1 MRAMKDSG
9 VEWIGE
15 IPVCWNVE
23 RMKNCINTRD
33 GGAWGI
39 EPQNNEN
46 DVICLRVADLDYPRL
61 RFTTSNNLT
70 IRNYTVLQI
79 EKLQLRKGDMLI
91 EKSGGGDKTP
101 VGRAVIFDE
110 EYKALFA
117 NFMERIRI
125 SKRAN
130 SKYFLYVLNSFYE
143 NRYVMNYIKQTT
155 GIQNLDITSLFSL
168 EKIPFPPL
176 SEQTAIASYL
186 DKKCSNIDAIIT
198 KNEQIIE
205 KLKEYK
211 SSLIS
216 ETVTKAL
223 SPDVK
228 MKYIATINPAC
239 KIPNISQD
247 DNVTFVP
254 MECVRN
260 NKRLPKAAP
269 LKKNNSSYSIFND
282 GDIALAKVT
291 PCFQNGNLCIMEN
304 LLNGF
309 AFGSSELFNI
319 RPIRINTKF
328 LLYFLMT
335 KDFISGGIASMTGVA
350 GLQRVS
356 INYLRNVRLPYPPL
370 TEQTAIAAY
379 LDKKCSIIDAN
390 IARREL
396 INAKL
401 AEYKKSLIYEVVTGK
416 KEV

>member
-1 MRAMKDSG
+1 MREMKNSG

-15 IPVCWNVE
+15 IPKEWNLIKFKYVHNGSNVGVAID
-23 RMKNCINTRD
+23 KKFWT
-33 GGAWGI
+33 
-39 EPQNNEN
+39 NN
-46 DVICLRVADLDYPRL
+46 DADKIFYTAQILP
-61 RFTTSNNLT
+61 
-70 IRNYTVLQI
+70 IRTNYTNFPSCKYTKGHDLLLARNATPYVYLPVEGAIYTDHIIRVTISNRFNRRFIRYCLQNSIITEVLEGVSIPTWSVYIWDRQI
-79 EKLQLRKGDMLI
+79 LPL
-91 EKSGGGDKTP
+91 
-101 VGRAVIFDE
+101 
-110 EYKALFA
+110 
-117 NFMERIRI
+117 
-125 SKRAN
+125 
-130 SKYFLYVLNSFYE
+130 
-143 NRYVMNYIKQTT
+143 
-155 GIQNLDITSLFSL
+155 
-168 EKIPFPPL
+168 PPL
-176 SEQTAIASYL
+176 AEQTAIASYL